1 MKLLE
6 VGRVRVRVKPRK
18 ERHSPAVAVLALLR
32 CSSTTRFRHD
42 VLRERKKKKYFECRQ
57 NKGRVELSGPCFFWP
72 RGSSAHAET
81 RKVSTRTKREK
92 GEKCGVTAA
101 QGAGEGER
109 AQLFHGR
116 RLRPPHTHKAH
127 MFACC
132 HSSLSASLSMH
143 RKQFTRIR
151 PFRMPP

>member
-42 VLRERKKKKYFECRQ
+42 VLRERKKKIF
-57 NKGRVELSGPCFFWP
+57 RVSAKQRKSRAVRPLLFLAP
-72 RGSSAHAET
+72 RFKRT
-81 RKVSTRTKREK
+81 RRNTQGFYTNEK
-92 GEKCGVTAA
+92 GERGKMRGHSRTR
-101 QGAGEGER
+101 GGGRGER
-109 AQLFHGR
+109 AQLVHGR

-151 PFRMPP
+151 PFWMPP

>member
-92 GEKCGVTAA
+92 GKKCGVTAA

-109 AQLFHGR
+109 GHSWSTAVVCDHHTRTRHICLPVVTPPSP
-116 RLRPPHTHKAH
+116 LR
-127 MFACC
+127 
-132 HSSLSASLSMH
+132 
-143 RKQFTRIR
+143 
-151 PFRMPP
+151 